1 MNTRVDCIGRLTL
14 FCLALYCLVL
24 SFAPLSAQAQPVKRE
39 VDYRVIAQQPVESGE
54 RIEVID
60 FFFYACPYC
69 NELLPHLDRWIKRK
83 PADVT
88 FRRVPV
94 VRHDSWVPLAKTYY
108 TLEAMGEVDRLH
120 AAVYRSYHIEDLS
133 MSQEKVIA
141 EWAEKHG
148 LDREKFMTTY
158 RSDEVRQKVEVARK
172 MTMDYDIQ
180 GTPSIVVDGRYL
192 TSSSMTPGMAQ
203 LIPIIDGL
211 IRLARQQRIEK
222 RGK

>member
-1 MNTRVDCIGRLTL
+1 MFVLYRFAGWQAALWW
-14 FCLALYCLVL
+14 LAVAFL
-24 SFAPLSAQAQPVKRE
+24 PLSAQAQPVKRE

-69 NELLPHLDRWIKRK
+69 NELLPHLERWLKRK
-83 PADVT
+83 PADVV

-94 VRHDSWVPLAKTYY
+94 VRHDSWAPLAKTYY
-108 TLEAMGEVDRLH
+108 TLEAMGEVERLH
-120 AAVYRSYHIEDLS
+120 AAVYHSYHVEDLS

-148 LDREKFMTTY
+148 LDREKFMAIY
-158 RSDEVRQKVEVARK
+158 RSDETRQKVELARK

-192 TSSSMTPGMAQ
+192 TSSSMTPGMPQ
-203 LIPIIDGL
+203 VIPIIDGL
-211 IRLARQQRIEK
+211 VRLARQQRLDK

>member
-1 MNTRVDCIGRLTL
+1 MLARVAFGGRLAL
-14 FCLALYCLVL
+14 WCLALALTT
-24 SFAPLSAQAQPVKRE
+24 LSAEAQQIKRE
-39 VDYRVIAQQPVESGE
+39 VDYHVIAQQPVASGE

-83 PADVT
+83 PADVV
-88 FRRVPV
+88 FRHVPV

-108 TLEAMGEVDRLH
+108 TLEAMGEVERLH
-120 AAVYRSYHIEDLS
+120 AAVYRSYHVEDLS
-133 MSQEKVIA
+133 MSQDKVIA

-148 LDREKFMTTY
+148 LDREKFMAIY
-158 RSDEVRQKVEVARK
+158 RSDETRQKVDLARK

-192 TSSSMTPGMAQ
+192 TSSSMTPGMPQ
-203 LIPIIDGL
+203 VIPIIDGL
-211 IRLARQQRIEK
+211 VRLARQQRLEK